1 MATKGFPSEH
11 TMPDVRTDH
20 DSLGPIEIP
29 ADALYGPGAARAQLN
44 FAISSRTI
52 GDFPSFV
59 EGLAVVKAASALA
72 NAEIGVIDRD
82 VAAAIVQAADEMAN
96 QGLNHALIVDMFE
109 GSGGTSINMNVN
121 EVLANRAAQ
130 ILGGAIG
137 SYDRVHPN
145 DHVNRC
151 QSTNDVIPAAI
162 KVGCRRALVGLIAEL
177 AALEKA
183 FQERATAFRSILRV
197 GRTCL
202 QDAQPMTLGQSFGAH
217 AVLAARLV
225 HALDAR
231 SEELLALPIGATA
244 IGTGFGTAPGYKDAF
259 FRHLT
264 ARTGEPFTRSENL
277 FDALANSDVFTRL
290 SGELRTVATSI
301 AKIANDFILLSSG
314 PAAGFGEL
322 KLPRMQPGS
331 SIMPGKVNPVVPMA
345 ICQLG
350 FTITGYDV
358 VVTSAAQQG
367 QLEINPYEPI
377 IAFHL
382 FEAIR
387 ILTNGLKLFRERCV
401 VGIEPDAARMETLL
415 HRSSAIATA
424 LLPAIG
430 YDATARLVQRA
441 AEEGRTFTELAISE
455 GLIDPAQLQTLIG
468 LAVGATD

>member
-1 MATKGFPSEH
+1 
-11 TMPDVRTDH
+11 MPDMRTDH

-29 ADALYGPGAARAQLN
+29 ASALYGPGAARAQLN
-44 FAISSRTI
+44 FAISTRTI

-59 EGLAVVKAASALA
+59 EGLAAVKAASALA
-72 NAEIGVIDRD
+72 NAEIGVIDQD
-82 VAAAIVQAADEMAN
+82 VAAAIVQAADEMGKQA
-96 QGLNHALIVDMFE
+96 LNHALIVDMFE

-130 ILGGAIG
+130 ILGSTIG
-137 SYDRVHPN
+137 TYDRVHPN
-145 DHVNRC
+145 DHANRC

-162 KVGCRRALVGLIAEL
+162 KVGCRRALFALIAEL
-177 AALEKA
+177 SALQNA
-183 FQERATAFRSILRV
+183 FLDRAEAFHSILRI

-202 QDAQPMTLGQSFGAH
+202 QDAQPMTLGQSFGGHAELAGRLAH
-217 AVLAARLV
+217 ALRAR
-225 HALDAR
+225 A
-231 SEELLALPIGATA
+231 EELLALPIGATA
-244 IGTGFGTAPGYKDAF
+244 IGTGFGSAPGYRPAF

-264 ARTGEPFTRSENL
+264 ARTGEPFAQSENL

-314 PAAGFGEL
+314 PAAGLGEL

-345 ICQLG
+345 MCQLG
-350 FTITGYDV
+350 FTITGYDL

-382 FEAIR
+382 FESFR
-387 ILTNGLKLFRERCV
+387 ILTNGLRLFRERCV
-401 VGIEPDAARMETLL
+401 VGIEPDTERMEMLL

-424 LLPAIG
+424 LLPTIG

-441 AEEGRTFTELAISE
+441 SEQGRTFTEVAISE
-455 GLIDPAQLQTLIG
+455 GLIDSAQVKALIG
-468 LAVGATD
+468 MAVGGTD